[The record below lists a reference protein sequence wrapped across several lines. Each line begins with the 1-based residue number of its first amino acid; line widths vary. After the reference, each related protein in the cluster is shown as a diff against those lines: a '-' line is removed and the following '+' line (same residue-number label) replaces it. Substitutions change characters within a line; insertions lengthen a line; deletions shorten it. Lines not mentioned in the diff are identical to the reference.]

1 MRGAPTPACTRGVR
15 SSTPTSTALPDGP
28 ERLARRL
35 NGVLGDDVR
44 VQRAVEAPDGFDARF
59 SALWRRYAYRVADRP
74 EVVDP
79 LSRGQVLAWRRPVD
93 EAVMNAAALA
103 LVGEHDF
110 AAFCKQ
116 REGATTIRNLIDLH
130 WEREPDG
137 LLVAHVR
144 ADAFCHSM
152 VRSLVGCLLA
162 VGDGRRAVRVGGRR
176 AGCGAARLRG
186 DRRTRAR
193 AHPRG
198 GRATRRTPSWPRASR
213 SPGPGVAEDEHYFS
227 ADPSVPFR
235 RMPVT
240 ASVWGHSLSLDSG
253 SGVFAQGRVDVGT
266 AVLFRETSA
275 PAAGRVL
282 DLGCG
287 YGVIGLAIATA
298 VPGARVTGVDV
309 NERAVLLANEN
320 AAALGVADRFTAT
333 TPPGVPAEATYDELW
348 SNPPIRIGKA
358 ALHELLLTWLPRL
371 VPGGRAVLVVGKNL
385 GADSLQRW
393 LGEQGYPT
401 ARIASAK
408 GFRVLETRRP

>member
-1 MRGAPTPACTRGVR
+1 MRIRLDVAYDGTDFHGWAAQPGLRTVEEELGTALATVLRLSHVELTCAGRTDAGVHARGQVVH
-15 SSTPTSTALPDGP
+15 TDLEALPDGP

-44 VQRAVEAPDGFDARF
+44 VQRAAEAPDGFDARF

-162 VGDGRRAVRVGGRR
+162 VGDGRRPVQWAADVLAAEQRDSAVTVAPAHGLTLEEVRYPPDAELAGRVEI
-176 AGCGAARLRG
+176 
-186 DRRTRAR
+186 TRAR
-193 AHPRG
+193 RG
-198 GRATRRTPSWPRASR
+198 
-213 SPGPGVAEDEHYFS
+213 
-227 ADPSVPFR
+227 
-235 RMPVT
+235 
-240 ASVWGHSLSLDSG
+240 
-253 SGVFAQGRVDVGT
+253 
-266 AVLFRETSA
+266 
-275 PAAGRVL
+275 
-282 DLGCG
+282 
-287 YGVIGLAIATA
+287 
-298 VPGARVTGVDV
+298 
-309 NERAVLLANEN
+309 
-320 AAALGVADRFTAT
+320 
-333 TPPGVPAEATYDELW
+333 
-348 SNPPIRIGKA
+348 
-358 ALHELLLTWLPRL
+358 
-371 VPGGRAVLVVGKNL
+371 
-385 GADSLQRW
+385 
-393 LGEQGYPT
+393 
-401 ARIASAK
+401 
-408 GFRVLETRRP
+408 